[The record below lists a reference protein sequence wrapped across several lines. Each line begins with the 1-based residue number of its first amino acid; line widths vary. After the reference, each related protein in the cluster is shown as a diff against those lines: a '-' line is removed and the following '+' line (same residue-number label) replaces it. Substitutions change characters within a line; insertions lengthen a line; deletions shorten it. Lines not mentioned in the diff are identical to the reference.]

1 MNSTSQNL
9 ASRSSEQDANI
20 GTLQGEIKLIDK
32 TNEAILP
39 LQPVT
44 F

>member
-1 MNSTSQNL
+1 MQTS
-9 ASRSSEQDANI
+9 ARYKD
-20 GTLQGEIKLIDK
+20 EIKLIDK

>member
-1 MNSTSQNL
+1 MNSTSQDL
-9 ASRSSEQDANI
+9 ASRSSEQDANMARYKD
-20 GTLQGEIKLIDK
+20 EIKLIDK
-32 TNEAILP
+32 MNEAILP